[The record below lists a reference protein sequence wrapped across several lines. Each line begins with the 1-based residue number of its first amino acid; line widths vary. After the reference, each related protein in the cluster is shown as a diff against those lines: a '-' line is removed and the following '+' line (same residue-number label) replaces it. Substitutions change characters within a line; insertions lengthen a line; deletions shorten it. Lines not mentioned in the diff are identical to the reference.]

1 MVDPIMNIWDSSAVI
16 PIIRG
21 AKGTITDYHGNDAAK
36 GESIIAASL
45 EIHQE
50 VIRMLN

>member
-1 MVDPIMNIWDSSAVI
+1 MIDPIMNIWDSSAVI

-36 GESIIAASL
+36 GESIIAASP

-50 VIRMLN
+50 IIGMLN